1 MPAETPATSAP
12 PSSAPA
18 ALVTGGAGFIGSH
31 LVERLLSL
39 GHRVVIVDDLSTGR
53 RENVEPLLAGGRCEL
68 IVAKADEALRTP
80 ALLRERRITQVYHL
94 AAAVGVKLV
103 VDDPAGMIRTN
114 IGDTLTVLESCAD
127 AGAAVLVT
135 SSSEVYGKCPTL
147 PLREDMEL
155 VYGPTTASRW
165 AYGMTKALDE
175 HLAIDYARR
184 RGLKAVVVRL
194 FNTIGPRQVGRY
206 GMVVPRFVAKALA
219 GQPLEIYGDGNQTRA
234 FCDARDVVRAM
245 TGLLAEPACFGQVF
259 NVGSRRQVTIDALA
273 DMVLALT
280 GGTAG
285 KRRVSYEAVYGEGFE
300 DPPHRLPDT
309 SKIEAHVGWQPKV
322 KLEETLRELVA
333 LQNAASNTR
342 GRAVAT
348 P

>member
-1 MPAETPATSAP
+1 MPHTHS
-12 PSSAPA
+12 
-18 ALVTGGAGFIGSH
+18 LITGGSGFIGSH
-31 LVERLLSL
+31 LTERLLTL
-39 GHRVVIVDDLSTGR
+39 GQRVTVVDDLSTGR
-53 RENVEPLLAGGRCEL
+53 RENLQPLLDRHADRLRVIEGKAGEA
-68 IVAKADEALRTP
+68 IADEAL
-80 ALLRERRITQVYHL
+80 LRGVDAVYHL

-103 VDDPAGMIRTN
+103 VDDPEGMIRTN
-114 IGDTLTVLESCAD
+114 IGDTLAVLDACAKS
-127 AGAAVLVT
+127 GAAVLVT

-206 GMVVPRFVAKALA
+206 GMVVPRFVAKACA
-219 GQPLEIYGDGNQTRA
+219 NQPLEIYGDGSQTRA

-245 TGLLAEPACFGQVF
+245 TDLVAEPACYGQVF
-259 NVGSRRQVTIDALA
+259 NVGSERQVTIRELA
-273 DMVLALT
+273 DRVIELSGSASEKRVLP
-280 GGTAG
+280 
-285 KRRVSYEAVYGEGFE
+285 YEAVYGEGFE

-309 SKIEAHVGWQPKV
+309 SKLRQAVGWSPRV
-322 KLEETLRELVA
+322 TLDETLRELIA
-333 LQNAASNTR
+333 MQRSTTSNT
-342 GRAVAT
+342 AVSMS
-348 P
+348 